1 MYDSLVE
8 GIPLKKSAFTMME
21 LVFVI
26 VVVGI
31 LAAAIIP
38 RADRDTLYEAAEQ
51 LQSHIKYTQHLALM
65 DDVYDHTDDDWF
77 ENRWRITFDDD
88 EEWYAV
94 SKGDTDNDLYAQDPL
109 KRQDIDG
116 DANKEY
122 DLDDKYSVTLS
133 LPGNEDVLAFDN
145 LGRPYLFTG
154 DQDTP
159 TEDLLT
165 GDFNITLNDGTD
177 TATITVTPETGY
189 TRITFD

>member
-1 MYDSLVE
+1 MYNSSPE
-8 GIPLKKSAFTMME
+8 GIPLKKSAFTMLE

-38 RADRDTLYEAAEQ
+38 RADRDTLYEATEQ

-65 DDVYDHTDDDWF
+65 DDVYDHTDDEWYKK
-77 ENRWRITFDDD
+77 RWRITFDDGED
-88 EEWYAV
+88 WYAV
-94 SKGDTDNDLYAQDPL
+94 SKGVIADNIYAKDPL

-116 DANKEY
+116 DTNKEY
-122 DLDDKYSVTLS
+122 DLDDKYSVTFS
-133 LPGNEDVLAFDN
+133 LPEDENVLAFDN

-154 DQDTP
+154 DQGAP
-159 TEDLLT
+159 TEELLT
-165 GDFNITLNDGTD
+165 EDFNITLDDGTD